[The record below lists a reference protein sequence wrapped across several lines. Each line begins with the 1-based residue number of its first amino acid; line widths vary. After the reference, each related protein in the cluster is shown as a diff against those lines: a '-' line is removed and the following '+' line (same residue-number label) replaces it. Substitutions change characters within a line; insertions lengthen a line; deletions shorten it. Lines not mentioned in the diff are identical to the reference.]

1 MAAPRREIFRPWDG
15 KLPLLGK
22 RRQVFTARIL
32 MPLAVSPR
40 GLRRRVATNGVAG
53 AVGIGKTMLRLT
65 GPLGGTQVALHE
77 DPTADGRLHSG
88 TPRRLQSGITKSRG
102 PWALLSPL
110 GASTHRSEDHLPQG
124 SRRLLRRLSEQPP
137 RERSRPCQLDKAR
150 LLGRPRR
157 FSGPTILTVVDLR

>member
-40 GLRRRVATNGVAG
+40 GLRRQVATNGVAG
-53 AVGIGKTMLRLT
+53 AAGTGKTMLRLT
-65 GPLGGTQVALHE
+65 GPLGGTQVALHG
-77 DPTADGRLHSG
+77 DPMADGRLLRG
-88 TPRRLQSGITKSRG
+88 TTKRLQSEIMMSRG
-102 PWALLSPL
+102 LWTLLSPL
-110 GASTHRSEDHLPQG
+110 GASIHRSEDHLPLG
-124 SRRLLRRLSEQPP
+124 SRRLLRRLSEQLP